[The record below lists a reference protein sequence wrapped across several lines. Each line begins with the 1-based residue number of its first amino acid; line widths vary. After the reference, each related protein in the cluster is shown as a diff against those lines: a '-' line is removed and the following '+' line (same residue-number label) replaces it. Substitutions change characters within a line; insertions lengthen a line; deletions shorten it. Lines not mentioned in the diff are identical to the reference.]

1 MANFK
6 DLTQLYSALN
16 VIVARASLA
25 QHDKQML
32 VDRIVNDQ
40 LRDEPNDNSNT
51 PHEERKAPLK
61 EEVHNMKMC
70 ASELSWTQY
79 SRKR

>member
-1 MANFK
+1 MTNFK
-6 DLTQLYSALN
+6 DLKQLHSVLN
-16 VIVARASLA
+16 VIVARANLA
-25 QHDKQML
+25 QRNKQML
-32 VDRIVNDQ
+32 AVRIVHDQ
-40 LRDEPNDNSNT
+40 LRDEPNDNSDT

-79 SRKR
+79 SRKQ